1 LWTTLSSLPG
11 SPLSVPAAPGGRGRR
26 AAVLIGMVLLVVGL
40 VLTQATLVVGLIVS
54 VMGFLSMVGASR

>member
-1 LWTTLSSLPG
+1 
-11 SPLSVPAAPGGRGRR
+11 LSVPAAPGGRGRR